1 MAASQ
6 NDPVEITRTVADLG
20 GMEAP
25 RYEEMTG
32 DELAQT
38 VADLSGMSLH
48 EVITD
53 GVQTSLV
60 ALHMTGGVPEDRQDL
75 IRLATGE
82 SFVRPTA
89 FQRVNPDPNAP
100 GVLVLDVPLESM
112 TGPQRIDAAMGIRS
126 PNANAKPS
134 VAPALAAP
142 AAGTGT
148 ATENAPPESMHL
160 MRERL
165 FPHKL
170 SRNGPVNR
178 EVSMA
183 LNKMDCGGDV
193 RKTWNDLDKYV
204 TLEDREEKKAIE
216 TYAKGMAR
224 VLHEAQVE
232 LAEAVFKREW
242 SEECPILSL
251 LMPGTRSGGLSGC
264 RFDHP
269 DERSN
274 GPMSSLRLRMN
285 SLDIGPVT
293 NRVDEC
299 MMETG
304 WFAMTKAERMFLT
317 KPVWNIRWML
327 APDDEKNAVV
337 NLVNVYDWV
346 MLPFE
351 IGREYYQTG
360 EIDLT
365 RFPCHQLNGSFNAL
379 SAMRKC
385 VQWYCQ
391 DVFPEGS
398 DYCRLCFVVRRRDVN
413 EAKRLWTES
422 TSNKRMKLDNYFNR
436 QFTDHISTQN
446 ATMVENDGDSNGK
459 WMWKVPTEASRL
471 SMGLI
476 TVDPDDPMDNIYNGP
491 QLMSLSEMT
500 EYNREATLWGM
511 GLIEWRLMG
520 HTMVPVKQASHDG
533 LDPDCSTWDELYAD
547 EDGEKAHP
555 WTVPNAAKTPK
566 NAMTTSQGFV
576 ATATVLA
583 HVANALNPGAEV
595 VLRKNVNAVNAKK
608 FSVLVAKVQRWN
620 KEVVWNSPIFANLA
634 DRVSSGLLV
643 RALERAGQWSLA
655 LQTFRELGAM
665 RVELGTS
672 AFNAAISSCALGRR
686 WQFTLGLLQQM
697 PAVRVPMTRSTR
709 NAALRAFDGPE
720 LLPAASLALRLLRE
734 WQRQT
739 LPRHLELTEHALDQ
753 AASQLELRLT
763 NPEGASEASEASS
776 TGGDKDFAERALRV
790 PAGAQVA
797 AASLR
802 TEDADVFVHL
812 VGSRLYGASLPQ
824 ADVDLVM
831 ELRPEFEAARRS
843 QVADD
848 QSHTST
854 PRIVSMRSLLQ
865 LRRHIE
871 AEANWEVMEMALDA
885 RRPMLRLRHAHID
898 AGIEVTFDQTLATL
912 AKSELLAR
920 ACREAAAP
928 GLAAV
933 LLLVRAWAQRR
944 QICGQR
950 QGYPSGYAF
959 GLMVAYYWQRA
970 GLLGPIQPKGRE
982 ALSAFSSS
990 GEEQSAAEGKTS
1002 PTNIDDTVAVA
1013 RVLSGVFSWQMA
1025 WACAPKFEKAFEEM
1039 SEWFEDTGEQKAG
1052 SKDFASALVGNVQ
1065 FNSDVASRIYST
1077 AKAVLQNTHQGF
1089 FPPVACLYGTDARLQ
1104 KHEKKQEKLQ
1114 EAQEKHGTKGRAPA
1128 EQKCDKITDC
1138 KKPGHNLM
1146 NSVKKEPNRARSAT
1160 SSQSDARDAGRV
1172 RLRITPQHFSPLGTT
1187 FRDVQVDFNSSSFTI
1202 RAVDCAGYAWTA
1214 YSNEL
1219 PGRLAEERCK
1229 FRINPDGTDV
1239 TIILYKADS
1248 DPWREITRL
1257 ELTRPYNQKDVKPA
1271 SQPSVIP
1278 LATGVLNSRDL
1289 EGPKLVACLCGDQ
1302 REIRFY
1308 ASCFNWSKEAVSVR
1322 QGLPGSHPS
1331 GAKPS
1336 LALLWVEDPVEPGVD
1351 LAGRREVV
1359 LGSRCFPLGSL
1370 QRDLFSEAV
1379 K

>member
-25 RYEEMTG
+25 RYEQMTG

-60 ALHMTGGVPEDRQDL
+60 ALHMTGGVPVDRQDL

-385 VQWYCQ
+385 VQRYCQ

-446 ATMVENDGDSNGK
+446 ATMVENDGDTNGK

-500 EYNREATLWGM
+500 EFNREATLWGM

-520 HTMVPVKQASHDG
+520 HTMVPVKQATNDG
-533 LDPDCSTWDELYAD
+533 LDPDCSTWDELYGD
-547 EDGEKAHP
+547 DDGEKLHP
-555 WTVPNAAKTPK
+555 WTVPTAAKTPK
-566 NAMTTSQGFV
+566 TAVTTSHGSG

-608 FSVLVAKVQRWN
+608 FSDWK
-620 KEVVWNSPIFANLA
+620 
-634 DRVSSGLLV
+634 
-643 RALERAGQWSLA
+643 
-655 LQTFRELGAM
+655 
-665 RVELGTS
+665 
-672 AFNAAISSCALGRR
+672 
-686 WQFTLGLLQQM
+686 
-697 PAVRVPMTRSTR
+697 
-709 NAALRAFDGPE
+709 
-720 LLPAASLALRLLRE
+720 
-734 WQRQT
+734 
-739 LPRHLELTEHALDQ
+739 
-753 AASQLELRLT
+753 
-763 NPEGASEASEASS
+763 
-776 TGGDKDFAERALRV
+776 
-790 PAGAQVA
+790 
-797 AASLR
+797 
-802 TEDADVFVHL
+802 
-812 VGSRLYGASLPQ
+812 
-824 ADVDLVM
+824 
-831 ELRPEFEAARRS
+831 
-843 QVADD
+843 
-848 QSHTST
+848 
-854 PRIVSMRSLLQ
+854 
-865 LRRHIE
+865 
-871 AEANWEVMEMALDA
+871 
-885 RRPMLRLRHAHID
+885 
-898 AGIEVTFDQTLATL
+898 
-912 AKSELLAR
+912 
-920 ACREAAAP
+920 
-928 GLAAV
+928 
-933 LLLVRAWAQRR
+933 
-944 QICGQR
+944 
-950 QGYPSGYAF
+950 
-959 GLMVAYYWQRA
+959 
-970 GLLGPIQPKGRE
+970 
-982 ALSAFSSS
+982 
-990 GEEQSAAEGKTS
+990 
-1002 PTNIDDTVAVA
+1002 
-1013 RVLSGVFSWQMA
+1013 
-1025 WACAPKFEKAFEEM
+1025 
-1039 SEWFEDTGEQKAG
+1039 
-1052 SKDFASALVGNVQ
+1052 
-1065 FNSDVASRIYST
+1065 
-1077 AKAVLQNTHQGF
+1077 
-1089 FPPVACLYGTDARLQ
+1089 
-1104 KHEKKQEKLQ
+1104 
-1114 EAQEKHGTKGRAPA
+1114 
-1128 EQKCDKITDC
+1128 
-1138 KKPGHNLM
+1138 
-1146 NSVKKEPNRARSAT
+1146 
-1160 SSQSDARDAGRV
+1160 
-1172 RLRITPQHFSPLGTT
+1172 
-1187 FRDVQVDFNSSSFTI
+1187 
-1202 RAVDCAGYAWTA
+1202 
-1214 YSNEL
+1214 
-1219 PGRLAEERCK
+1219 
-1229 FRINPDGTDV
+1229 
-1239 TIILYKADS
+1239 
-1248 DPWREITRL
+1248 
-1257 ELTRPYNQKDVKPA
+1257 
-1271 SQPSVIP
+1271 
-1278 LATGVLNSRDL
+1278 
-1289 EGPKLVACLCGDQ
+1289 
-1302 REIRFY
+1302 
-1308 ASCFNWSKEAVSVR
+1308 
-1322 QGLPGSHPS
+1322 
-1331 GAKPS
+1331 
-1336 LALLWVEDPVEPGVD
+1336 
-1351 LAGRREVV
+1351 
-1359 LGSRCFPLGSL
+1359 
-1370 QRDLFSEAV
+1370 
-1379 K
+1379 

>member
-6 NDPVEITRTVADLG
+6 NDPVEITRTVADIG

-48 EVITD
+48 DVITD

-60 ALHMTGGVPEDRQDL
+60 ALHMTGGVPEDRHDL

-89 FQRVNPDPNAP
+89 FQRVHPDPNAP
-100 GVLVLDVPLESM
+100 GVIVLDVPLDSM

-126 PNANAKPS
+126 SNANAKPS
-134 VAPALAAP
+134 AAPALAAIP
-142 AAGTGT
+142 ERTEAATSSS
-148 ATENAPPESMHL
+148 NARLPNDANEPKFPPESTHL
-160 MRERL
+160 MRETL

-183 LNKMDCGGDV
+183 LNKMDCGGNV

-204 TLEDREEKKAIE
+204 TLEDREEKKAIV
-216 TYAKGMAR
+216 TYAQGMAR
-224 VLHEAQVE
+224 VLHEAQVQ

-285 SLDIGPVT
+285 SLEIGPVT

-317 KPVWNIRWML
+317 KPIWNIRWML
-327 APDDEKNAVV
+327 EPNDEKNAVV

-365 RFPCHQLNGSFNAL
+365 RFPCHQLNGSFSAL

-398 DYCRLCFVVRRRDVN
+398 EYSKLCFVVRRRDVN

-500 EYNREATLWGM
+500 EYSREATLWGM

-520 HTMVPVKQASHDG
+520 HTMVPVKQATNDG

-608 FSVLVAKVQRWN
+608 FSDWK
-620 KEVVWNSPIFANLA
+620 
-634 DRVSSGLLV
+634 
-643 RALERAGQWSLA
+643 
-655 LQTFRELGAM
+655 
-665 RVELGTS
+665 
-672 AFNAAISSCALGRR
+672 
-686 WQFTLGLLQQM
+686 
-697 PAVRVPMTRSTR
+697 
-709 NAALRAFDGPE
+709 
-720 LLPAASLALRLLRE
+720 
-734 WQRQT
+734 
-739 LPRHLELTEHALDQ
+739 
-753 AASQLELRLT
+753 
-763 NPEGASEASEASS
+763 
-776 TGGDKDFAERALRV
+776 
-790 PAGAQVA
+790 
-797 AASLR
+797 
-802 TEDADVFVHL
+802 
-812 VGSRLYGASLPQ
+812 
-824 ADVDLVM
+824 
-831 ELRPEFEAARRS
+831 
-843 QVADD
+843 
-848 QSHTST
+848 
-854 PRIVSMRSLLQ
+854 
-865 LRRHIE
+865 
-871 AEANWEVMEMALDA
+871 
-885 RRPMLRLRHAHID
+885 
-898 AGIEVTFDQTLATL
+898 
-912 AKSELLAR
+912 
-920 ACREAAAP
+920 
-928 GLAAV
+928 
-933 LLLVRAWAQRR
+933 
-944 QICGQR
+944 
-950 QGYPSGYAF
+950 
-959 GLMVAYYWQRA
+959 
-970 GLLGPIQPKGRE
+970 
-982 ALSAFSSS
+982 
-990 GEEQSAAEGKTS
+990 
-1002 PTNIDDTVAVA
+1002 
-1013 RVLSGVFSWQMA
+1013 
-1025 WACAPKFEKAFEEM
+1025 
-1039 SEWFEDTGEQKAG
+1039 
-1052 SKDFASALVGNVQ
+1052 
-1065 FNSDVASRIYST
+1065 
-1077 AKAVLQNTHQGF
+1077 
-1089 FPPVACLYGTDARLQ
+1089 
-1104 KHEKKQEKLQ
+1104 
-1114 EAQEKHGTKGRAPA
+1114 
-1128 EQKCDKITDC
+1128 
-1138 KKPGHNLM
+1138 
-1146 NSVKKEPNRARSAT
+1146 
-1160 SSQSDARDAGRV
+1160 
-1172 RLRITPQHFSPLGTT
+1172 
-1187 FRDVQVDFNSSSFTI
+1187 
-1202 RAVDCAGYAWTA
+1202 
-1214 YSNEL
+1214 
-1219 PGRLAEERCK
+1219 
-1229 FRINPDGTDV
+1229 
-1239 TIILYKADS
+1239 
-1248 DPWREITRL
+1248 
-1257 ELTRPYNQKDVKPA
+1257 
-1271 SQPSVIP
+1271 
-1278 LATGVLNSRDL
+1278 
-1289 EGPKLVACLCGDQ
+1289 
-1302 REIRFY
+1302 
-1308 ASCFNWSKEAVSVR
+1308 
-1322 QGLPGSHPS
+1322 
-1331 GAKPS
+1331 
-1336 LALLWVEDPVEPGVD
+1336 
-1351 LAGRREVV
+1351 
-1359 LGSRCFPLGSL
+1359 
-1370 QRDLFSEAV
+1370 
-1379 K
+1379 

>member
-1 MAASQ
+1 MAAPQ
-6 NDPVEITRTVADLG
+6 NGPVEITRTVADLG

-32 DELAQT
+32 DELAHT

-142 AAGTGT
+142 AAGTS
-148 ATENAPPESMHL
+148 TENEKFPPESTHL
-160 MRERL
+160 MRETL

-204 TLEDREEKKAIE
+204 TLEDKEEKKAIE

-285 SLDIGPVT
+285 SLEIGPVT

-327 APDDEKNAVV
+327 APNDEKNAVV

-346 MLPFE
+346 MLPIE
-351 IGREYYQTG
+351 IGKEHYQTG

-365 RFPCHQLNGSFNAL
+365 RFPCHQLNGSFSAL

-391 DVFPEGS
+391 DVFPEGN
-398 DYCRLCFVVRRRDVN
+398 DYSKLCFVVRRRDVN

-476 TVDPDDPMDNIYNGP
+476 AVDPDDPMDNIYNGP

-533 LDPDCSTWDELYAD
+533 LDPDCSTWDDLYGD
-547 EDGEKAHP
+547 DDGEKLHP
-555 WTVPNAAKTPK
+555 WTVPTAAKTPK
-566 NAMTTSQGFV
+566 TAVTTSQGSG

-608 FSVLVAKVQRWN
+608 FSDWK
-620 KEVVWNSPIFANLA
+620 
-634 DRVSSGLLV
+634 
-643 RALERAGQWSLA
+643 
-655 LQTFRELGAM
+655 
-665 RVELGTS
+665 
-672 AFNAAISSCALGRR
+672 
-686 WQFTLGLLQQM
+686 
-697 PAVRVPMTRSTR
+697 
-709 NAALRAFDGPE
+709 
-720 LLPAASLALRLLRE
+720 
-734 WQRQT
+734 
-739 LPRHLELTEHALDQ
+739 
-753 AASQLELRLT
+753 
-763 NPEGASEASEASS
+763 
-776 TGGDKDFAERALRV
+776 
-790 PAGAQVA
+790 
-797 AASLR
+797 
-802 TEDADVFVHL
+802 
-812 VGSRLYGASLPQ
+812 
-824 ADVDLVM
+824 
-831 ELRPEFEAARRS
+831 
-843 QVADD
+843 
-848 QSHTST
+848 
-854 PRIVSMRSLLQ
+854 
-865 LRRHIE
+865 
-871 AEANWEVMEMALDA
+871 
-885 RRPMLRLRHAHID
+885 
-898 AGIEVTFDQTLATL
+898 
-912 AKSELLAR
+912 
-920 ACREAAAP
+920 
-928 GLAAV
+928 
-933 LLLVRAWAQRR
+933 
-944 QICGQR
+944 
-950 QGYPSGYAF
+950 
-959 GLMVAYYWQRA
+959 
-970 GLLGPIQPKGRE
+970 
-982 ALSAFSSS
+982 
-990 GEEQSAAEGKTS
+990 
-1002 PTNIDDTVAVA
+1002 
-1013 RVLSGVFSWQMA
+1013 
-1025 WACAPKFEKAFEEM
+1025 
-1039 SEWFEDTGEQKAG
+1039 
-1052 SKDFASALVGNVQ
+1052 
-1065 FNSDVASRIYST
+1065 
-1077 AKAVLQNTHQGF
+1077 
-1089 FPPVACLYGTDARLQ
+1089 
-1104 KHEKKQEKLQ
+1104 
-1114 EAQEKHGTKGRAPA
+1114 
-1128 EQKCDKITDC
+1128 
-1138 KKPGHNLM
+1138 
-1146 NSVKKEPNRARSAT
+1146 
-1160 SSQSDARDAGRV
+1160 
-1172 RLRITPQHFSPLGTT
+1172 
-1187 FRDVQVDFNSSSFTI
+1187 
-1202 RAVDCAGYAWTA
+1202 
-1214 YSNEL
+1214 
-1219 PGRLAEERCK
+1219 
-1229 FRINPDGTDV
+1229 
-1239 TIILYKADS
+1239 
-1248 DPWREITRL
+1248 
-1257 ELTRPYNQKDVKPA
+1257 
-1271 SQPSVIP
+1271 
-1278 LATGVLNSRDL
+1278 
-1289 EGPKLVACLCGDQ
+1289 
-1302 REIRFY
+1302 
-1308 ASCFNWSKEAVSVR
+1308 
-1322 QGLPGSHPS
+1322 
-1331 GAKPS
+1331 
-1336 LALLWVEDPVEPGVD
+1336 
-1351 LAGRREVV
+1351 
-1359 LGSRCFPLGSL
+1359 
-1370 QRDLFSEAV
+1370 
-1379 K
+1379 